1 MTDYIHHTPGRLRT
15 VWPHLKNDPV
25 QAKATEVALRRIK
38 GVISVK
44 ASALTGNL
52 FIRYDA
58 GHTRLDALLESV
70 QQVEQTYG
78 SRDAMRFP
86 SRAPQRAL
94 RESASH
100 VPHAATGKL
109 GGMLLGMLV
118 EKCLERSAIALVAA
132 VL

>member
-1 MTDYIHHTPGRLRT
+1 MTNYIHHTPGRLRT
-15 VWPHLKNDPV
+15 VWPHLKNDPA
-25 QAKATEVALRRIK
+25 QAKAAEAALCRIE
-38 GVISVK
+38 GVISAK

-70 QQVEQTYG
+70 QRAEQAHG
-78 SRDAMRFP
+78 SRDAMLR
-86 SRAPQRAL
+86 SGHAQQRAV
-94 RESASH
+94 RRPASH
-100 VPHAATGKL
+100 VPHAAAGKL